1 MVALAGA
8 AGLALALVPPAGA
21 APPVRASSTCAADD
35 PVPTPKDYV
44 GWERSGRVVWEAVE
58 QYGGIVPEIEEDRSH
73 APPAWWRYPSP
84 LRSAEILAAEA
95 KAPNGLYRA
104 VARAD
109 IKQGDILV
117 RTSGAGACGKMAI
130 LGGQVGEQWMTLE
143 AGDDEGSAMRTGNPM
158 FFRDGK
164 DLRDEVVVY
173 RIQVKKDETLGHVRE
188 LRRDLEHLERT
199 IAERPVLIVKNGR
212 AVVDEKVHDLID
224 EAWSLTADAQF
235 DLDRRELTGRALAL
249 GAALDWPGAA
259 ALAAAVL
266 DDVLRRATTRPD
278 ALTARATVH
287 LLSGQI
293 DKAVAA
299 AESAV
304 LVPGAAPR
312 AYYVLGRSLIAAGK
326 TDAGLAAMKNYLDSD
341 PLDPRARRLLGSNG
355 VQPKLAPPDGA
366 EDGDELRLGGSFEKA
381 QAESV
386 SFGFRVDWPLTWRV
400 VGVSPAAGTGIMLN
414 LATGRVIL
422 DDGDTER
429 GSATL
434 LVQRPQSA
442 AERSAL
448 VKKAGKN
455 LFPDAKLRA
464 LPALLPGSKR
474 EQFKEKLEGDVHTGE
489 ITTVER
495 GGTVYFLVLNTSQEA
510 YAKLKAEYAAVVK
523 SLALTG
529 TGAAA
534 PAAPPAPAGTAAPA
548 APAAPAPGTASAP
561 GTAPAPGARPK

>member
-1 MVALAGA
+1 MAGLLCRSLGLCVGA
-8 AGLALALVPPAGA
+8 AFLLGGFYPARRGHG
-21 APPVRASSTCAADD
+21 APPVRATTTCVADD
-35 PVPTPKDYV
+35 PVPTPQDYF
-44 GWERSGRVVWEAVE
+44 GWERSGRVAWEAIE

-104 VARAD
+104 VAPAD
-109 IKQGDILV
+109 IKQSDILV
-117 RTSGAGACGKMAI
+117 RTNGAGSCGKMAI
-130 LGGQVGEQWMTLE
+130 LGGQVGGQWMTLE

-158 FFRDGK
+158 FFRAGK
-164 DLRDEVVVY
+164 DLRDDVAVS
-173 RIQVKKDETLGHVRE
+173 RIQVRKDETLGHVRE

-224 EAWSLTADAQF
+224 EAWSLVADAQF
-235 DLDRRELTGRALAL
+235 DIDRRELTGRALAL

-266 DDVLRRATTRPD
+266 DDVLRRSATRPE

-287 LLSGQI
+287 LLAGQA
-293 DKAVAA
+293 DQAVAA

-304 LVPGAAPR
+304 LVPGVPVR
-312 AYYVLGRSLIAAGK
+312 AHYVLGRSLIAAGK
-326 TDAGLAAMKNYLDSD
+326 TDAGLAAIKNYLDAD
-341 PLDPRARRLLGSNG
+341 PLDPRARRLLGSHG
-355 VQPKLAPPDGA
+355 AEPKLAPPDGA

-386 SFGFRVDWPLTWRV
+386 AYGFRVDWPLTWRV
-400 VGVSPAAGTGIMLN
+400 VGVSPAAGTGIMLS

-434 LVQRPQSA
+434 LVQHPQSA

-455 LFPDAKLRA
+455 LFPAAKLRA

-474 EQFKEKLEGDVHTGE
+474 EQFKEKLEGEVHSGE
-489 ITTVER
+489 VTTLER
-495 GGTVYFLVLNTSQEA
+495 GGTIYFLVLNASQEA
-510 YAKLKAEYAAVVK
+510 YVKLKGEYAAVVK

-529 TGAAA
+529 
-534 PAAPPAPAGTAAPA
+534 PAAGTPTTAAPQ
-548 APAAPAPGTASAP
+548 
-561 GTAPAPGARPK
+561 K